1 MRVWVRLVGSLGMGG
16 GRKVEMTLP
25 ESSLISDLLRELS
38 ETLLH
43 LGGVD
48 SAKGILIVVDG
59 VEAGNL
65 LGLNTP
71 LADGVEVALVPVA
84 HGG

>member
-1 MRVWVRLVGSLGMGG
+1 MRVWVRLVGSLGKGG

-38 ETLLH
+38 ETYPH